1 MMRPCADAKILR
13 AAPISLLLWALAATS
28 SRAQAGLEE
37 VRLAKT
43 VSGSRQKVLNAAG
56 LPLEAHAGNMLE
68 KKVNPVAEKREKLAR
83 SDVIFTA
90 VDQDHDEYL
99 SRGEF
104 KDYFAHHSMYDKRSK
119 HDIEMEDIVSETT
132 SKALGFWSGFFNSLI
147 MIIATELGDKTFFI
161 AALLAMR
168 YPPVAVFIGAWIALV
183 VMTVLSTAIG
193 FALPQL
199 IPRQFTGYLAAIL
212 FAFFGYKLLKEAYE
226 MYSTGTGKSTD
237 SSEELAEAE
246 EELKSKGLVGGG
258 SLLPT
263 DDPEA
268 PVEKEKSFRNDLAM
282 TILWQSLTMT
292 FFAEWGDRSQIA
304 TIAMAS
310 NQNPYGVTLGG
321 CIGHGLCTGIA
332 VVGGKFLAAR
342 ISERMV
348 LLFGGILFMVFSVH
362 ALITDTV

>member
-1 MMRPCADAKILR
+1 MRS
-13 AAPISLLLWALAATS
+13 AAPVPLILVLALVLRGALG
-28 SRAQAGLEE
+28 QHGIDD
-37 VRLAKT
+37 VRMAKT
-43 VSGSRQKVLNAAG
+43 AQHASMHGAG
-56 LPLEAHAGNMLE
+56 LPAHAGGA
-68 KKVNPVAEKREKLAR
+68 VAGGDGGETAAEAAAARARKRLVR
-83 SDVIFTA
+83 SDLVFTA

-104 KDYFAHHSMYDKRSK
+104 KEYFRHPSVYDSRSE
-119 HDIEMEDIVSETT
+119 HDIEMDNIVSETT
-132 SKALGFWSGFFNSLI
+132 GEAMGFWSGFFNSLV

-168 YPPVAVFIGAWIALV
+168 YPPVAVFSGAWIALI

-199 IPRQFTGYLAAIL
+199 IPRQFTGYFAAVL
-212 FAFFGYKLLKEAYE
+212 FAYFGYKLLKEAYE
-226 MYSTGTGKSTD
+226 LYSTGKGKSSD

-246 EELKSKGLVGGG
+246 EELKAKGLAGTG
-258 SLLPT
+258 SLLPL

-268 PVEKEKSFRNDLAM
+268 QDDKGKALPSQLAVSIM
-282 TILWQSLTMT
+282 WQALTMT

-310 NQNPYGVTLGG
+310 HQNPYGVTLGG
-321 CIGHGLCTGIA
+321 CIGHGLCTGLA
-332 VVGGKFLAAR
+332 VIGGKFLAAR

-348 LLFGGILFMVFSVH
+348 LLSGGVLFVVFAIH
-362 ALITDTV
+362 ALIVDM